1 MATIRKRA
9 WRTASGEVR
18 ERWQVDFRDQNGA
31 RVHKQFDRKKDADK
45 FLVEARGQV
54 ERGTFTADSA
64 SVTVG
69 EAAALWL
76 ERCDRDQLEAATLKQ
91 YRSHVTHHLEPMVG
105 AVKLSRLTTPMVE
118 KLVDDLMAAGRSR
131 ALAKKILA
139 SLKAIIKDAQ
149 RRGLVAQNVAASVT
163 VRIPTRHKKRVEI
176 PTREEIRERIDGAQG
191 RWRPLVVTAI
201 FTGMR
206 ASELRGLAWE
216 HVNLDKNVIRVRQRA
231 DADGK
236 IGSLKSASA
245 RRDIPMAPMLVNVL
259 REWKLACPKGELG
272 LVFPN
277 GRGHV
282 ESHANIVQRGL
293 GTGLHRYRHW
303 FASWLIDQGFGPKR
317 VQALMGHST
326 IQMTFDT
333 YGHLFPQ
340 DDDAERFA
348 AGELALVG

>member
-1 MATIRKRA
+1 MASIRKRS

-31 RVHKQFDRKKDADK
+31 RVHKQFDRKKDADA
-45 FLVEARGQV
+45 FMVTARGQV
-54 ERGTFTADSA
+54 ERGTFSADSA
-64 SVTVG
+64 SVTVSKAG
-69 EAAALWL
+69 DLWL
-76 ERCDRDQLEAATLKQ
+76 ERCDRDKLEAATLKQ
-91 YRSHVTHHLEPMVG
+91 YRSHTTHHLKPKLG

-118 KLVDDLMAAGRSR
+118 QLVDDLLAGGRSR
-131 ALAKKILA
+131 ALVKKILA
-139 SLKAIIKDAQ
+139 SLKAILKDSQ
-149 RRGLVAQNVAASVT
+149 RRGLVAQNVAVSVT
-163 VRIPTRHKKRVEI
+163 VRIPARHKKAVEI

-206 ASELRGLAWE
+206 ASELRGLAWDN
-216 HVNLDKNVIRVRQRA
+216 VDLKAQVIRVRQRA

-245 RRDIPMAPMLVNVL
+245 RRDIPMAPMLVDAL
-259 REWKLACPKGELG
+259 REWKLACPKGDLG

-277 GRGHV
+277 GRGNV

-293 GTGLHRYRHW
+293 GTGLHRYRHF

-333 YGHLFPQ
+333 YGSLFPQ